1 MEAKCRFK
9 ELVEFY
15 DSQTGINELASWI
28 STGKLFDEIDE
39 SDTTSVAEHNLAV
52 RFLSRLGV
60 VGTED
65 EEVRRTFALKV
76 ARLIIE
82 EAKEKS
88 K

>member
-1 MEAKCRFK
+1 MEAKSRSK

-15 DSQTGINELASWI
+15 DSPVGVQELASWI
-28 STGKLFDEIDE
+28 STGKMFDEIDE
-39 SDTTSVAEHNLAV
+39 EDRTSVAEHNLAV

-65 EEVRRTFALKV
+65 VEVRRAFALKV